1 MVATTLQ
8 ALSGSLPGITLPRGR
23 SPRAQSA
30 QAGGQFANSSLASF
44 EQLIADYLPL
54 EQAQLVRR
62 AYYYSEQA
70 HYGQTRRSGEPYVT
84 HPLAVASILARMHM
98 DAQSLMA
105 ALLHDVIEDTGVN
118 KEDISAQFGEEVAEL
133 VDGVSKLTHV
143 EFDSVELRQAENFQK
158 MTLAMAKDI
167 RVILVKLADRL
178 HNMRTLGVP
187 NREKIKRIA
196 SETLD
201 IYAPIAMRLGM
212 NEVRM
217 EFEDLGLKALYPMRA
232 RRLEAARR
240 AASGNR
246 KQLVDQIRDQ
256 IGQTLNREG
265 LSASVVGREK
275 HLFSIYNKMKAK
287 RKSFSEVMDIF
298 AFRLLVDSVDD
309 CYRALGMVHS
319 LYKPVPGEFKD
330 YIAIPKANG
339 YQSLHTVLKGMHGV
353 PIEIQIRTH
362 EMEDMANNGI
372 AAHWLYKTEETGASM
387 SHTRAREWVQG
398 LLEMQQ
404 RAGDSLEFI
413 ENVKIDLFPDEVYVF
428 TPRGDILELPKGSC
442 AIDFAYAVHSDIG
455 NHCVAARVSNQ
466 LVPLSEPLESGA
478 TIEIVTSPT
487 GRPSPSWLNWVVTA
501 RARTH
506 IRHFLKDQRRE
517 DSLALGRNLLDRAL
531 MAQDSRLNAID
542 QETMQSAL
550 NALGKTDM
558 DSLAIDV
565 ALGNTLPHIVVA
577 HLTGASD
584 DSAVSGEAATMGI
597 RGTEGVGVTYA
608 KCCCPLPGDPIQG
621 YLGQEKGLM
630 VHRDN
635 CRNLV
640 ELREQP
646 DRLISLHWDDVI
658 ERTYPVGLRVQVE
671 NRRGMIAVLATRLSA
686 IGLNIERIATQ
697 NKDVEFTFVDLELQV
712 NSRTHLARVM
722 KRLRTVDGVLK
733 VVRSARR

>member
-8 ALSGSLPGITLPRGR
+8 ALSGSLPGITLPPGS

-30 QAGGQFANSSLASF
+30 PAGEQFANSSLASF

-105 ALLHDVIEDTGVN
+105 ALLHDVIEDTGVH
-118 KEDISAQFGEEVAEL
+118 KEDIGAQFGEEVAEL

-178 HNMRTLGVP
+178 HNMRTLGVL

-217 EFEDLGLKALYPMRA
+217 EFEDLGLKALHPMRA

>member
-1 MVATTLQ
+1 
-8 ALSGSLPGITLPRGR
+8 
-23 SPRAQSA
+23 
-30 QAGGQFANSSLASF
+30 
-44 EQLIADYLPL
+44 
-54 EQAQLVRR
+54 
-62 AYYYSEQA
+62 
-70 HYGQTRRSGEPYVT
+70 
-84 HPLAVASILARMHM
+84 
-98 DAQSLMA
+98 MA

-118 KEDISAQFGEEVAEL
+118 KEDIGAQFGEEVAEL

-158 MTLAMAKDI
+158 MTLAMARDI

-178 HNMRTLGVP
+178 HNMRTLGVL

-246 KQLVDQIRDQ
+246 KQLIDQIRGQ
-256 IGQTLNREG
+256 LSQTLDREG
-265 LSASVVGREK
+265 LTATVVGREK
-275 HLFSIYNKMKAK
+275 HLFSIYSKMKAK

-372 AAHWLYKTEETGASM
+372 AAHWLYKSEETGANI

-442 AIDFAYAVHSDIG
+442 AVDFAYAVHSDIG
-455 NHCVAARVSNQ
+455 NQCVAARVSNQ

-478 TIEIVTSPT
+478 TVEIVTSPT

-506 IRHFLKDQRRE
+506 IRHFLKDQREE

-531 MAQDSRLNAID
+531 MAHDLRLSAID
-542 QETMQSAL
+542 ENTMQAAL
-550 NALGKTDM
+550 KALGKNDVN
-558 DSLAIDV
+558 SLLIDV
-565 ALGNTLPHIVVA
+565 ALGNTLPHIAVAQLTQTSGESVVA
-577 HLTGASD
+577 GEGA
-584 DSAVSGEAATMGI
+584 TLGI
-597 RGTEGVGVTYA
+597 RGTEGMSVTYA

-621 YLGQEKGLM
+621 YLSQEKGLM
-630 VHRDN
+630 VHRES

-640 ELREQP
+640 EHRDQP
-646 DRLISLHWDDVI
+646 DRLISLHWDDVV

-686 IGLNIERIATQ
+686 MGLNIERIATQ

-712 NSRTHLARVM
+712 TSRTHLAHAM
-722 KRLRTVDGVLK
+722 KRLRSVDGVLK
-733 VVRSARR
+733 VVRAARR

>member
-1 MVATTLQ
+1 
-8 ALSGSLPGITLPRGR
+8 
-23 SPRAQSA
+23 
-30 QAGGQFANSSLASF
+30 
-44 EQLIADYLPL
+44 
-54 EQAQLVRR
+54 
-62 AYYYSEQA
+62 
-70 HYGQTRRSGEPYVT
+70 
-84 HPLAVASILARMHM
+84 
-98 DAQSLMA
+98 
-105 ALLHDVIEDTGVN
+105 
-118 KEDISAQFGEEVAEL
+118 
-133 VDGVSKLTHV
+133 
-143 EFDSVELRQAENFQK
+143 
-158 MTLAMAKDI
+158 
-167 RVILVKLADRL
+167 
-178 HNMRTLGVP
+178 
-187 NREKIKRIA
+187 
-196 SETLD
+196 
-201 IYAPIAMRLGM
+201 MRLGM

-246 KQLVDQIRDQ
+246 TQLVDQIRDQ

-265 LSASVVGREK
+265 LSANVVGREK

-298 AFRLLVDSVDD
+298 AFRLLVDSVDE

-428 TPRGDILELPKGSC
+428 TPRGDILELPKGAC

-455 NHCVAARVSNQ
+455 DHCVAARVSNQ

-531 MAQDSRLNAID
+531 MAQDTRLNAID

-558 DSLAIDV
+558 DSLTIDV

-584 DSAVSGEAATMGI
+584 DSAVSGEAATLGI

>member
-1 MVATTLQ
+1 
-8 ALSGSLPGITLPRGR
+8 
-23 SPRAQSA
+23 
-30 QAGGQFANSSLASF
+30 
-44 EQLIADYLPL
+44 
-54 EQAQLVRR
+54 
-62 AYYYSEQA
+62 
-70 HYGQTRRSGEPYVT
+70 
-84 HPLAVASILARMHM
+84 
-98 DAQSLMA
+98 
-105 ALLHDVIEDTGVN
+105 
-118 KEDISAQFGEEVAEL
+118 
-133 VDGVSKLTHV
+133 
-143 EFDSVELRQAENFQK
+143 
-158 MTLAMAKDI
+158 
-167 RVILVKLADRL
+167 
-178 HNMRTLGVP
+178 
-187 NREKIKRIA
+187 
-196 SETLD
+196 
-201 IYAPIAMRLGM
+201 MRLGM

-232 RRLEAARR
+232 RRLEAARL

-256 IGQTLNREG
+256 IGQTLNRRGPQRQRRRPRKTSLQHLQQDEG
-265 LSASVVGREK
+265 Q
-275 HLFSIYNKMKAK
+275 AK
-287 RKSFSEVMDIF
+287 VILRGDGH
-298 AFRLLVDSVDD
+298 FRLQATCRLCRRLLSGAGYGAQPLQAGPGRIQGLHRHSKSKRLSV
-309 CYRALGMVHS
+309 
-319 LYKPVPGEFKD
+319 
-330 YIAIPKANG
+330 IA
-339 YQSLHTVLKGMHGV
+339 HRFKGMHGV

-542 QETMQSAL
+542 QKPCSRHLTH
-550 NALGKTDM
+550 
-558 DSLAIDV
+558 LAR
-565 ALGNTLPHIVVA
+565 LTWTLWRLMSHWVTRYRILSWPI
-577 HLTGASD
+577 LTGASD

-646 DRLISLHWDDVI
+646 DRLISLHWDDIV
-658 ERTYPVGLRVQVE
+658 ERTYPVGLRVQGE

-722 KRLRTVDGVLK
+722 RRLRTVDGVLK

>member
-1 MVATTLQ
+1 VVATTLQ
-8 ALSGSLPGITLPRGR
+8 AFSGPFPGISSRRDSDSSTT
-23 SPRAQSA
+23 SRA
-30 QAGGQFANSSLASF
+30 GQFANSSLASF

-54 EQAQLVRR
+54 DQAQQVRR

-118 KEDISAQFGEEVAEL
+118 KEDIGAQFGEEVAEL

-158 MTLAMAKDI
+158 MTLAMARDI

-178 HNMRTLGVP
+178 HNMRTLGVL

-196 SETLD
+196 GETLD

-246 KQLVDQIRDQ
+246 KQLIDQIRSQLSQRLD
-256 IGQTLNREG
+256 REG
-265 LSASVVGREK
+265 LNATVVGREK

-287 RKSFSEVMDIF
+287 KKSFSEVMDIF

-372 AAHWLYKTEETGASM
+372 AAHWLYKSEETGTNI

-442 AIDFAYAVHSDIG
+442 AVDFAYAVHSDIG
-455 NHCVAARVSNQ
+455 NQCVAARVSNQ

-478 TIEIVTSPT
+478 TVEIVTSPT

-506 IRHFLKDQRRE
+506 TRHFLKDQREE

-531 MAQDSRLNAID
+531 MAHDLRLSAID
-542 QETMQSAL
+542 ETTMQAAL
-550 NALGKTDM
+550 KALGKNDVN
-558 DSLAIDV
+558 SLLIDV
-565 ALGNTLPHIVVA
+565 ALGNTLPHIAVA
-577 HLTGASD
+577 QLTQT
-584 DSAVSGEAATMGI
+584 SGESVVTGEGATLGI
-597 RGTEGVGVTYA
+597 RGTEGMSVTYA

-621 YLGQEKGLM
+621 YLSQEKGLM
-630 VHRDN
+630 VHRES

-640 ELREQP
+640 EHRDQP
-646 DRLISLHWDDVI
+646 DRLISLHWDDVV

-712 NSRTHLARVM
+712 TSRTHLAHAM
-722 KRLRTVDGVLK
+722 KRLRSVDGVLK
-733 VVRSARR
+733 VVRAARR

>member
-8 ALSGSLPGITLPRGR
+8 TLSNSLPGFTPRVAT
-23 SPRAQSA
+23 RARDR
-30 QAGGQFANSSLASF
+30 AGGGTPFANSSLAAF

-54 EQAQLVRR
+54 EQSQRVRR

-98 DAQSLMA
+98 DPQSLMA
-105 ALLHDVIEDTGVN
+105 ALLHDVIEDTGVS
-118 KEDISAQFGEEVAEL
+118 KEDIGAQFGDEVAEL

-178 HNMRTLGVP
+178 HNMRTLGVL

-240 AASGNR
+240 AARGNR
-246 KQLVDQIRDQ
+246 THLIDQIRSQ
-256 IGQTLNREG
+256 LSQTLNREG
-265 LSASVVGREK
+265 LNVTVIGREK
-275 HLFSIYNKMKAK
+275 HLFSIYKKMKAK

-372 AAHWLYKTEETGASM
+372 AAHWLYKSEETGASI
-387 SHTRAREWVQG
+387 SHTRAREWVKG

-428 TPRGDILELPKGSC
+428 TPRGDILELPKGAC
-442 AIDFAYAVHSDIG
+442 ALDFAYAVHSDIG
-455 NHCVAARVSNQ
+455 NHCVAARVAKQ
-466 LVPLSEPLESGA
+466 LVPLSEPLESGV
-478 TIEIVTSPT
+478 TVEIVTSPS

-531 MAQDSRLNAID
+531 ITKQSRLSAID
-542 QETMQSAL
+542 EDAL
-550 NALGKTDM
+550 QAALDAMGKANLE
-558 DSLAIDV
+558 SLLVDV
-565 ALGNTLPHIVVA
+565 ALGNTLPNIAVA
-577 HLTGASD
+577 HLTSEQG
-584 DSAVSGEAATMGI
+584 DSAVAGEVATLGI
-597 RGTEGVGVTYA
+597 RGTEGVSVTYA
-608 KCCCPLPGDPIQG
+608 KCCCPLPGDAIQG
-621 YLGQEKGLM
+621 YLGQEKGLV

-635 CRNLV
+635 CRNLA

-646 DRLISLHWDDVI
+646 DRLISLHWDEDI
-658 ERTYPVGLRVQVE
+658 ERSYPTALRVQVE
-671 NRRGMIAVLATRLSA
+671 NRRGMIAVLATRLST
-686 IGLNIERIATQ
+686 IGLNIDRIATQ
-697 NKDVEFTFVDLELQV
+697 NKDVEFTFVDLELHV
-712 NSRTHLARVM
+712 TSRTHLARVM
-722 KRLRTVDGVLK
+722 RRLRTVDGVLK

>member
-1 MVATTLQ
+1 MVTTTLQ
-8 ALSGSLPGITLPRGR
+8 ALSGSFPGIKSRLGSRPTAHSLPREGE
-23 SPRAQSA
+23 
-30 QAGGQFANSSLASF
+30 FANSSLAAF

-54 EQAQLVRR
+54 NQAQQVRR

-118 KEDISAQFGEEVAEL
+118 KEDIGAQFGDEVAEL

-178 HNMRTLGVP
+178 HNMRTLGVL

-196 SETLD
+196 GETLD

-240 AASGNR
+240 SASGNR
-246 KQLVDQIRDQ
+246 TQLIDQIRDQ
-256 IGQTLNREG
+256 LGQTLSREG
-265 LSASVVGREK
+265 LGATVAGREK
-275 HLFSIYNKMKAK
+275 HLYSIYSKMKAK

-298 AFRLLVDSVDD
+298 AFRLIVDSVDD

-353 PIEIQIRTH
+353 PVEIQIRTH

-442 AIDFAYAVHSDIG
+442 ALDFAYAVHSDIG
-455 NHCVAARVSNQ
+455 NHCVAARVTNQ

-478 TIEIVTSPT
+478 TVEIVTSPT

-531 MAQDSRLNAID
+531 MAHDTRLNAIN
-542 QETMQSAL
+542 EKTLATAL
-550 NALGKTDM
+550 SALGKADVETLM
-558 DSLAIDV
+558 VDV
-565 ALGNTLPHIVVA
+565 ALGNTLPNIAVA
-577 HLTGASD
+577 HLTSASNN
-584 DSAVSGEAATMGI
+584 SAVSGEAATLGI

-635 CRNLV
+635 CRNLL
-640 ELREQP
+640 EMREQP
-646 DRLISLHWDDVI
+646 DRLISLHWDEMV
-658 ERTYPVGLRVQVE
+658 ERSYPVGLRVQVE
-671 NRRGMIAVLATRLSA
+671 NRRGMIAVLATRLNA

-697 NKDVEFTFVDLELQV
+697 NKDVQFTFVDLELQV
-712 NSRTHLARVM
+712 SSRTHLARAM
-722 KRLRTVDGVLK
+722 KRLRSVEGVLK

>member
-8 ALSGSLPGITLPRGR
+8 ALSGSLPGISTRPGQKPSAHSIPREGH
-23 SPRAQSA
+23 A
-30 QAGGQFANSSLASF
+30 ANSSLAAF

-118 KEDISAQFGEEVAEL
+118 KEDIGAQFGEEVAEL

-178 HNMRTLGVP
+178 HNMRTLGVL

-212 NEVRM
+212 NDVRM

-240 AASGNR
+240 SASGNR
-246 KQLVDQIRDQ
+246 TQLVDQIRGQ
-256 IGQTLNREG
+256 LSQTLNREG
-265 LSASVVGREK
+265 LNAAVVGREK
-275 HLFSIYNKMKAK
+275 HLYSIYNKMKAK
-287 RKSFSEVMDIF
+287 RKSFSQVMDIF
-298 AFRLLVDSVDD
+298 AFRLIVDSVDD

-372 AAHWLYKTEETGASM
+372 AAHWLYKSEETGASI

-442 AIDFAYAVHSDIG
+442 ALDFAYAVHSDIG

-478 TIEIVTSPT
+478 TIEIVTAPT

-531 MAQDSRLNAID
+531 MAYGSRLNAIEE
-542 QETMQSAL
+542 ETMQSAL
-550 NALGKTDM
+550 SALGKADIET
-558 DSLAIDV
+558 LLVDV
-565 ALGNTLPHIVVA
+565 ALGNTLPHIAVA
-577 HLTGASD
+577 HLTSTSD
-584 DSAVSGEAATMGI
+584 DSAVGGEAVTLGI

-630 VHRDN
+630 VHRDS
-635 CRNLV
+635 CRNLL
-640 ELREQP
+640 EMREQP
-646 DRLISLHWDDVI
+646 DRLISLHWDEVV
-658 ERTYPVGLRVQVE
+658 ERNYPVGLRVQVE

-712 NSRTHLARVM
+712 SSRTHLAHVM
-722 KRLRTVDGVLK
+722 KRLRSVEGVLR